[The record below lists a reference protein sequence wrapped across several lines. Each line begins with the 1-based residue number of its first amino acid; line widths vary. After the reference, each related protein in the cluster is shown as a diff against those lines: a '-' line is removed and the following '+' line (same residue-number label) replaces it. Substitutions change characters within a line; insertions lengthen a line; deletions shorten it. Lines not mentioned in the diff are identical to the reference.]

1 MGVQI
6 RLIPEPLRAVVGS
19 LHRAPA
25 HMMTPSDS
33 SSDAH
38 PGRAKR
44 VRPGPLRVRLH
55 RECEGILV
63 NISETGALVQVP
75 WALAPDKQI
84 SFRLEIEDASLQLSG
99 RVVRTKPQQL
109 QMAEATLA
117 RMEYQVAV
125 EFSDLPPEQAA
136 ALHMLLKTE

>member
-1 MGVQI
+1 
-6 RLIPEPLRAVVGS
+6 
-19 LHRAPA
+19 
-25 HMMTPSDS
+25 MTLSDPSADTP
-33 SSDAH
+33 
-38 PGRAKR
+38 PGRARR
-44 VRPGPLRVRLH
+44 VQPGPLRVRLH

-84 SFRLEIEDASLQLSG
+84 TFKLEIEDASLQLSG

-125 EFSDLPPEQAA
+125 RFTDLPPEQAA
-136 ALHMLLKTE
+136 ALQKLLKTE